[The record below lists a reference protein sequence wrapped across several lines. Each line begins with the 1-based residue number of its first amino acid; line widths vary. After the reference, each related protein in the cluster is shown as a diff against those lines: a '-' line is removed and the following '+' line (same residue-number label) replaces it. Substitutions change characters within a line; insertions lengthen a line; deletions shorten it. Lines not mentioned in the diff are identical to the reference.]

1 MAEPQYS
8 DRQMDAIARQRGFP
22 DYRTWAAW
30 NRHRMAA
37 TGGAGQPGVP
47 QPAEQPPNNW
57 LQNLLEAVPIHPAK
71 LLRYVGDRYTE
82 ATGQK

>member
-22 DYRTWAAW
+22 DYQTWAAW
-30 NRHRMAA
+30 NRHRQASL
-37 TGGAGQPGVP
+37 GASGQPGAA

-57 LQNLLEAVPIHPAK
+57 LQNLLTSIPIHPAA
-71 LLRYVGDRYTE
+71 LLNYVGDKYSQ